1 MSISR
6 LQAQMDFDTSR
17 RHAFWNEARAVLTGH
32 ARTLLSFHEVMRM
45 ARMEGLVERGMQE
58 IPVSQIK
65 GSEGRSKDFDPSFL
79 PLNRRLRERWTRV
92 EALMLQGAALP
103 PIEVYKVGDVYFV
116 KDGHHRVSAARHL
129 GQEFI
134 SANVIEVR
142 TRAPLGPDVDAHE
155 LLRAAEYAKFLD
167 QTQLDRLRPSA
178 RLECSELGNH
188 DVIFEHILGHRYFM
202 SLERGKEVPL
212 SEAVANW
219 YDAVYRPVMEV
230 LENHHIRERFPQWTE
245 TDLYLAL
252 TRRWLELARDGH
264 DAGPEDAG
272 ISLVQEADESSA
284 RSAAIML
291 RRWVRKSIRRT
302 IVLGSALKPSRVIR
316 RS

>member
-1 MSISR
+1 
-6 LQAQMDFDTSR
+6 
-17 RHAFWNEARAVLTGH
+17 
-32 ARTLLSFHEVMRM
+32 
-45 ARMEGLVERGMQE
+45 
-58 IPVSQIK
+58 
-65 GSEGRSKDFDPSFL
+65 
-79 PLNRRLRERWTRV
+79 
-92 EALMLQGAALP
+92 
-103 PIEVYKVGDVYFV
+103 
-116 KDGHHRVSAARHL
+116 
-129 GQEFI
+129 
-134 SANVIEVR
+134 
-142 TRAPLGPDVDAHE
+142 
-155 LLRAAEYAKFLD
+155 
-167 QTQLDRLRPSA
+167 
-178 RLECSELGNH
+178 LECSELGNY

-245 TDLYLAL
+245 ADLYLAL

-272 ISLVQEADESSA
+272 ISLVQEAEESSA

-302 IVLGSALKPSRVIR
+302 IVIGSALKPSRVIR